1 MRTDSCEYVE
11 KTLADYEFAEDL
23 TEKLKKLLVHDFTA
37 KSQGEAFKEA
47 KSDLKLGEVL
57 VVGDLAENNKFL
69 IQRETQ
75 GNHWN
80 SHQCTL
86 HPWVYYC
93 TTGRTSM
100 ARSIMAALSACRRI

>member
-23 TEKLKKLLVHDFTA
+23 TEKLKKLLVHDFAA

-57 VVGDLAENNKFL
+57 VVGDLLRTISSSSSARPRT
-69 IQRETQ
+69 IT
-75 GNHWN
+75 GTHT
-80 SHQCTL
+80 SAPST
-86 HPWVYYC
+86 PGC

-100 ARSIMAALSACRRI
+100 TRSIMAALSACRRI

>member
-1 MRTDSCEYVE
+1 MQTDRCEYVE

-23 TEKLKKLLVHDFTA
+23 TEKLKKLLVHDFAA

-57 VVGDLAENNKFL
+57 VVGDFAENNKFL

-75 GNHWN
+75 G
-80 SHQCTL
+80 
-86 HPWVYYC
+86 VYC

-100 ARSIMAALSACRRI
+100 TRSIMAALSACRRI